1 MTIAVDVAL
10 AAMVLTVWLATIAY
24 FRLPTPF
31 QRIHVITFVNIVGG
45 GMVLLAAFLGDGV
58 SSRSLKCAFIWLVTL
73 PIGALLS
80 HITGRALH
88 VREGERR

>member
-1 MTIAVDVAL
+1 MKIALDIVL
-10 AAMVLTVWLATIAY
+10 AVMALTVWLATIAF

-31 QRIHVITFVNIVGG
+31 QRIHVITFVNIVAGG
-45 GMVLLAAFLGDGV
+45 LIMLAAFLDDGV
-58 SSRSLKCAFIWLVTL
+58 SSRSLKCAFIWLATL

-80 HITGRALH
+80 HVTGRALH

>member
-1 MTIAVDVAL
+1 MTSAVAIVL
-10 AAMVLTVWLATIAY
+10 SVMVLTVWLASIAF

-45 GMVLLAAFLGDGV
+45 ALAMLAAFLGDGV
-58 SSRSLKCAFIWLVTL
+58 SSRSLKCTFIWLATL

-80 HITGRALH
+80 HVTGRALH